1 MEGSGQAHNAGHILR
16 PGPLPALL
24 GAPLDEGEQGN
35 PLADVQGAHPFGPV
49 ELVGRQGEHVDL
61 LRPHVDGQVPGSLD
75 GIGVE
80 GDLPG
85 PADRP
90 DLPDGLDGADL
101 IVGVHDGD
109 QTGVLGDGRL
119 HLLGGD
125 AAVCVDVQQ
134 GHGEALLLQ
143 FLEGVQDG
151 VVLKGGGDDM
161 GFPLPFS
168 PAGGGEDGLV
178 VRFAAAGG
186 KDNLFRAAVETAG
199 HGLPGLGQG
208 GGRRLPQGI

>member
-1 MEGSGQAHNAGHILR
+1 M
-16 PGPLPALL
+16 
-24 GAPLDEGEQGN
+24 
-35 PLADVQGAHPFGPV
+35 
-49 ELVGRQGEHVDL
+49 
-61 LRPHVDGQVPGSLD
+61 
-75 GIGVE
+75 
-80 GDLPG
+80 
-85 PADRP
+85 
-90 DLPDGLDGADL
+90 
-101 IVGVHDGD
+101 
-109 QTGVLGDGRL
+109 
-119 HLLGGD
+119 
-125 AAVCVDVQQ
+125 DVQQ

-168 PAGGGEDGLV
+168 PAGGGENGLV

-208 GGRRLPQGI
+208 GGCRLPQGI

>member
-1 MEGSGQAHNAGHILR
+1 MT
-16 PGPLPALL
+16 
-24 GAPLDEGEQGN
+24 
-35 PLADVQGAHPFGPV
+35 VT
-49 ELVGRQGEHVDL
+49 RQ
-61 LRPHVDGQVPGSLD
+61 
-75 GIGVE
+75 
-80 GDLPG
+80 
-85 PADRP
+85 
-90 DLPDGLDGADL
+90 
-101 IVGVHDGD
+101 
-109 QTGVLGDGRL
+109 GVLGDGRL

-178 VRFAAAGG
+178 VRFAA
-186 KDNLFRAAVETAG
+186 
-199 HGLPGLGQG
+199 
-208 GGRRLPQGI
+208 RRR